1 MSPPQNV
8 LFVLCGGSS
17 LPSTVIR
24 GLQFRPFAENDPGWK
39 GRFMYQ
45 KSERADRYVAS
56 ANTLN
61 PRCLRPAA
69 VSLLERLRRRWED
82 RREEQILEL
91 ARGMDVVYLTKF
103 PSRRLCERLRSLA
116 GPKVVV
122 DVNDGLWLPQY
133 NMPDFFPTLALADAV
148 VCENHFQAGVLGTRH
163 PNVFVVPDAPRLE
176 MYDLER
182 PSVQKEPGRVRL
194 GWIGG
199 DDTAAT
205 LHRLLEPLDALAEKH
220 PSLELRVLGAAA
232 HRLPRFE
239 CLRVSTLPRY
249 DQKILVREALG
260 FDIGLFPLYHTLE
273 SRARGTLKAKIYM
286 CAGAVA
292 ACENFGENPDLIQDG
307 RNGLL
312 ACSHREW
319 SDRLEPA
326 IADANMRATLAAA
339 GLATLREHFTT
350 AGIWTTLC
358 SVFTR
363 VAAGRT

>member
-1 MSPPQNV
+1 MSPPQKV

-24 GLQFRPFAENDPGWK
+24 GLQFRPFAETDPGWRA
-39 GRFMYQ
+39 RFIHQ
-45 KSERADRYVAS
+45 KSERADRYLAS
-56 ANTLN
+56 AHTLN

-69 VSLLERLRRRWED
+69 VSALERLRRRWEN

-103 PSRRLCERLRSLA
+103 PTRRLCERLRSLA

-133 NMPDFFPTLALADAV
+133 NMPDFFPTLSLADAV
-148 VCENHFQAGVLGTRH
+148 VCENNFQAGVLGARH
-163 PNVFVVPDAPRLE
+163 PNVFLVPDAPRLE
-176 MYDLER
+176 TYDLAR
-182 PSVQKEPGRVRL
+182 PSVPKDPGRVRL

-220 PSLELRVLGAAA
+220 PSLELRVLGTAAP
-232 HRLPRFE
+232 RLPRFE

-249 DQKILVREALG
+249 DQDALVREALQ
-260 FDIGLFPLYHTLE
+260 FDIGLFPLYHTHE

-292 ACENFGENPDLIQDG
+292 ACENFGENPELIQDG

-312 ACSHREW
+312 AGTHEEW
-319 SDRLEPA
+319 SGRLETV
-326 IADANMRATLAAA
+326 IVDRNTRATIAAA
-339 GLATLREHFTT
+339 GLSTIRERFTT
-350 AGIWTTLC
+350 PAVWGSLC

-363 VAAGRT
+363 VMESRS